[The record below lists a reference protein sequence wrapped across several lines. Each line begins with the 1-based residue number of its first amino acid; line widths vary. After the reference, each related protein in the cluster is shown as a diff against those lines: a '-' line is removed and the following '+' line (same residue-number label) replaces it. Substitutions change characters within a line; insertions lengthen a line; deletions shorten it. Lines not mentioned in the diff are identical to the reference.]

1 MVQSS
6 EVADLREQE
15 GEEEREIETS
25 LQTSPQ
31 SDAGR
36 EVEEEGDEGDD
47 EEEDEFSVPSS
58 FLTSAPSILEA
69 AGVLLA
75 GCETAA

>member
-1 MVQSS
+1 MVHSS

-25 LQTSPQ
+25 LPTSPQ
-31 SDAGR
+31 SDMGR
-36 EVEEEGDEGDD
+36 EVEEGGDEGDD
-47 EEEDEFSVPSS
+47 EEDDEFSVPSS
-58 FLTSAPSILEA
+58 SLTSAPSILE